1 MLRYLLKRLVI
12 GVITILIAFTLTFFL
27 TRVAPGNPIRVLA
40 GKEDPNPEQIA
51 YLTEYYG
58 LDQPLRIQF
67 VNYVKGLLQGDFGRS
82 IVNNRPVT
90 ETIKERILP
99 TLLLSLTA
107 MLLSTFLG
115 TLLGLAAGKRA
126 GSRFDRILC
135 NISYVID
142 AIPSFWLS
150 MMFII
155 FFAVKLGWLPTGGMY
170 SFRESYSGL
179 AKLADLLRHMILPVS
194 VLVIIQ
200 IPYYFR
206 VSRASVRTVLNE
218 DFIKTLRAGGV
229 TDKVIYRKYVLRNAI
244 IPVITAF
251 SLSLSFVLAGA
262 AMVEIVFA
270 WPGMGRVIIDAVT
283 KRDYAVLSGIYLMLS
298 ISVTFFMIV
307 SDVIY
312 ALVDPRIHLT

>member
-155 FFAVKLGWLPTGGMY
+155 LFAVKLGWLPTGGMY
-170 SFRESYSGL
+170 SFRESYTGL
-179 AKLADLLRHMILPVS
+179 AKLADLASHMILPVS

>member
-1 MLRYLLKRLVI
+1 MLKYLLKRLVI
-12 GVITILIAFTLTFFL
+12 GLITILIAFTLTFFL

-40 GKEDPNPEQIA
+40 GKENPNPEQIA

-58 LDQPLRIQF
+58 LDQPLHIQF
-67 VNYVKGLLQGDFGRS
+67 VTYIQGLLRGDFGRS

-90 ETIKERILP
+90 DMIRERIIP
-99 TLLLSLTA
+99 TLALSFTA

-115 TLLGLAAGKRA
+115 TLLGLVAGKQA
-126 GSRFDRILC
+126 GSRLDRILC
-135 NISYVID
+135 NISYIID

-155 FFAVKLGWLPTGGMY
+155 FFAVRLGWLPTGGMY
-170 SFRESYSGL
+170 SFRETYTGL
-179 AKLADLLRHMILPVS
+179 ARLVDLVRHMILPVS

-200 IPYYFR
+200 MPYYFR
-206 VSRASVRTVLNE
+206 VSRASVRSILNE

-229 TDKVIYRKYVLRNAI
+229 MENRIYRKYVLRNAI

-307 SDVIY
+307 SDVVY
-312 ALVDPRIHLT
+312 AVVDPRIHLT

>member
-1 MLRYLLKRLVI
+1 MI
-12 GVITILIAFTLTFFL
+12 I
-27 TRVAPGNPIRVLA
+27 
-40 GKEDPNPEQIA
+40 
-51 YLTEYYG
+51 
-58 LDQPLRIQF
+58 
-67 VNYVKGLLQGDFGRS
+67 S
-82 IVNNRPVT
+82 
-90 ETIKERILP
+90 
-99 TLLLSLTA
+99 TLLG
-107 MLLSTFLG
+107 TFLG
-115 TLLGLAAGKRA
+115 LFAGKRA
-126 GSRFDRILC
+126 GSRLDRILC

-155 FFAVKLGWLPTGGMY
+155 FFAVKLGWFPTGGMY
-170 SFRESYSGL
+170 SFRETYTGL
-179 AKLADLLRHMILPVS
+179 ARLGDLLHHMFLPVS
-194 VLVIIQ
+194 VLVVIQ

-206 VSRASVRTVLNE
+206 VSRASVRSILNE

-229 TDKVIYRKYVLRNAI
+229 LENRIYHKYVLRNAI

-262 AMVEIVFA
+262 AMIEIVFA

-298 ISVTFFMIV
+298 ISVTFFMIL
-307 SDVIY
+307 SDLIY

>member
-1 MLRYLLKRLVI
+1 MLKYLLKRLVI
-12 GVITILIAFTLTFFL
+12 GLITILIAFTLTFFL

-40 GKEDPNPEQIA
+40 GKENPNPEQIA

-58 LDQPLRIQF
+58 LDQPLHIQF
-67 VNYVKGLLQGDFGRS
+67 VTYVQGLLRGDFGRS

-90 ETIKERILP
+90 DTIRERIIP
-99 TLLLSLTA
+99 TVVLSLTA

-115 TLLGLAAGKRA
+115 TLLGLVAGKQA
-126 GSRFDRILC
+126 GSRLDHILC

-170 SFRESYSGL
+170 SFRETYTGL
-179 AKLADLLRHMILPVS
+179 ARLGDLIQHMILPVS

-200 IPYYFR
+200 MPYYFR
-206 VSRASVRTVLNE
+206 VSRASVRSILNE

-229 TDKVIYRKYVLRNAI
+229 VENRIYRKYVLRNAI

-307 SDVIY
+307 SDVVY
-312 ALVDPRIHLT
+312 AVVDPRIHLT

>member
-27 TRVAPGNPIRVLA
+27 TRIAPGNPIRVLA

>member
-1 MLRYLLKRLVI
+1 MLKYLLKRLVI
-12 GVITILIAFTLTFFL
+12 GLITILIAFTLTFFL

-40 GKEDPNPEQIA
+40 GKENPNPEQIA

-58 LDQPLRIQF
+58 LDQPHHIQF
-67 VNYVKGLLQGDFGRS
+67 VSYVRGLLQGDFGRS

-90 ETIKERILP
+90 EIIRERILP
-99 TLLLSLTA
+99 TLILSLTA
-107 MLLSTFLG
+107 MIISTLLGTFLG
-115 TLLGLAAGKRA
+115 LFAGKRA
-126 GSRFDRILC
+126 GSRLDRILC

-155 FFAVKLGWLPTGGMY
+155 FFAVRLGWFPTGGMY
-170 SFRESYSGL
+170 SFRETYTGL
-179 AKLADLLRHMILPVS
+179 ARVGDLVHHMFLPVS

-206 VSRASVRTVLNE
+206 VSRASVRSILNE

-229 TDKVIYRKYVLRNAI
+229 LENRIYHKYVLRNAI

-262 AMVEIVFA
+262 AMIEIVFA

-298 ISVTFFMIV
+298 ISVTFFMIL

-312 ALVDPRIHLT
+312 ALVDPRIHLS